1 MQALLTD
8 REATLTTQSK
18 WLLSLAAASLLCAT
32 IAGALGAHVLALDE
46 RGLRSFD
53 SAVDFQ
59 FFHGLGLI
67 GITLVGLRVGGSRT
81 ISIAA
86 WLMVVGTVLFCGS
99 IYARSLGAPG
109 GIVAAAPYGG
119 VAFMLAWVVFAVG
132 VWRAPLLKRG

>member
-1 MQALLTD
+1 
-8 REATLTTQSK
+8 LTTQSR
-18 WLLSLAAASLLCAT
+18 WLLSLAGVSLLCAT

-67 GITLVGLRVGGSRT
+67 GITLVGLRGAGSRLL
-81 ISIAA
+81 SIAA
-86 WLMVVGTVLFCGS
+86 WLMVAGTVLFCGS

-119 VAFMLAWVVFAVG
+119 VAFMVAWVLFAIG
-132 VWRAPLLKRG
+132 VWRSPGAERG

>member
-1 MQALLTD
+1 MHD
-8 REATLTTQSK
+8 PIPREAK
-18 WLLSLAAASLLCAT
+18 VLLSVAGVSLLCAT

-67 GITLVGLRVGGSRT
+67 AIVLVALRGAAGRLLSA
-81 ISIAA
+81 AA
-86 WLMVVGTVLFCGS
+86 WLMVAGTVLFCGS

-109 GIVAAAPYGG
+109 GVVAAAPYGG
-119 VAFMLAWVVFAVG
+119 VAFMVAWVLFAVG
-132 VWRAPLLKRG
+132 VWRTPPR

>member
-1 MQALLTD
+1 MQD
-8 REATLTTQSK
+8 PIPREAKL
-18 WLLSLAAASLLCAT
+18 LLSLAGVSLLCAT

-67 GITLVGLRVGGSRT
+67 AIALVGSRVGASRL
-81 ISIAA
+81 IRIAA

-119 VAFMLAWVVFAVG
+119 VAFMVAWVLFAIG
-132 VWRAPLLKRG
+132 VWRSPAR